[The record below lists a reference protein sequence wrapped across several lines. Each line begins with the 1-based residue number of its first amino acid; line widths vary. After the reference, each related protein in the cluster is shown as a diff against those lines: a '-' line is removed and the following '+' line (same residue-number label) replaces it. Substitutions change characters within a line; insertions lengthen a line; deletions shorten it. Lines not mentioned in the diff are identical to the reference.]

1 MRRLLSIATVPI
13 LVATATLSLQSC
25 SDPGSNSPS
34 SGSSANI
41 ITLADGATMAAA
53 KGSRQR
59 AMAEWLTAA
68 GARGSSLDVPPG
80 TFVSG
85 KATLSRAG
93 LGEAATL
100 ATLLDATADARIA
113 LVVHEHAQ
121 YVAASSLGR
130 KRADTGHVSGE
141 TWNRVGP
148 AGHPH
153 GSIGA
158 KPQPSVADARRRTR
172 QLARPDP
179 DRGALM
185 VQASQ

>member
-13 LVATATLSLQSC
+13 LVTTATLSLQSC

-34 SGSSANI
+34 SGGSASI

-68 GARGSSLDVPPG
+68 GARGSSLDLPPG
-80 TFVSG
+80 TFVSE

-121 YVAASSLGR
+121 NVAASSLGR
-130 KRADTGHVSGE
+130 KRAD
-141 TWNRVGP
+141 
-148 AGHPH
+148 A
-153 GSIGA
+153 
-158 KPQPSVADARRRTR
+158 
-172 QLARPDP
+172 LATFLE
-179 DRGALM
+179 DRGIASDRLAIRTDRLGRSAN
-185 VQASQ
+185 QASLTLVAERGSWRDPIRTAAR